1 MVRFVI
7 INGLGGC
14 GKSTFIELCQE
25 YCDNPDNLKAH
36 NWMVSELSTVDFV
49 KEVAKICGWKGKK
62 DKKDRE
68 FLHDLKE
75 AMEKWDNIPN
85 KKVLEDAENIIKNHI
100 GYKCNYLFFV
110 NIREPK
116 GIESFSQLVMEQGY
130 ETPIKILMESNMSS
144 NEVDSIVQEIKSIKY
159 DRIYKNNGTL
169 KDLANTAGDF
179 VEEIIHARRY

>member
-1 MVRFVI
+1 
-7 INGLGGC
+7 
-14 GKSTFIELCQE
+14 
-25 YCDNPDNLKAH
+25 
-36 NWMVSELSTVDFV
+36 MVSELSTVDFV

-85 KKVLEDAENIIKNHI
+85 KKVLEDAENIIKNYLGLNH
-100 GYKCNYLFFV
+100 LFFV
-110 NIREPK
+110 NIREPQS
-116 GIESFSQLVMEQGY
+116 IESFSQLVMEQGY

-159 DRIYKNNGTL
+159 DKIYKNNGTL

-179 VEEIIHARRY
+179 IEEIIHARRY

>member
-1 MVRFVI
+1 
-7 INGLGGC
+7 
-14 GKSTFIELCQE
+14 
-25 YCDNPDNLKAH
+25 
-36 NWMVSELSTVDFV
+36 MVSELSTVDFV
-49 KEVAKICGWKGKK
+49 KAVARICGWKGKK

-75 AMEKWDNIPN
+75 SMEKWDNIPN
-85 KKVLEDAENIIKNHI
+85 KKVLEDAENIIKNYLGLNH
-100 GYKCNYLFFV
+100 LFFV
-110 NIREPK
+110 NIREPQS
-116 GIESFSQLVMEQGY
+116 IESFSQLVMEQGY

-179 VEEIIHARRY
+179 IEEIIHAKRY

>member
-49 KEVAKICGWKGKK
+49 KEVARICGWKGKK

-68 FLHDLKE
+68 FLHNLKA

-85 KKVLEDAENIIKNHI
+85 KKVIEDAEDIISIYLGLNH
-100 GYKCNYLFFV
+100 LFFV
-110 NIREPK
+110 NIREPQS
-116 GIESFSQLVMEQGY
+116 IESFSQLVMEQGY

-179 VEEIIHARRY
+179 IEEIIHAKRY

>member
-1 MVRFVI
+1 
-7 INGLGGC
+7 
-14 GKSTFIELCQE
+14 
-25 YCDNPDNLKAH
+25 
-36 NWMVSELSTVDFV
+36 MVSELSTVDFV
-49 KEVAKICGWKGKK
+49 KEVARICGWKGKK

-85 KKVLEDAENIIKNHI
+85 KKVIEDAENIIKNYLGLNH
-100 GYKCNYLFFV
+100 LFFV
-110 NIREPK
+110 NIREPQS
-116 GIESFSQLVMEQGY
+116 IESFSQLVMEQGY

-159 DRIYKNNGTL
+159 DKIYKNNGTL

-179 VEEIIHARRY
+179 IEEIIHAKRY

>member
-1 MVRFVI
+1 MVKFVI

-85 KKVLEDAENIIKNHI
+85 KKVLEDAENIIKNYLGLNH
-100 GYKCNYLFFV
+100 LFFV
-110 NIREPK
+110 NIREPQS
-116 GIESFSQLVMEQGY
+116 IESFSQLVMEQGY
-130 ETPIKILMESNMSS
+130 ETPIKILMESNRAS
-144 NEVDSIVQEIKSIKY
+144 NEVDSIAEEINKIKY

-179 VEEIIHARRY
+179 IEEIIHARRY

>member
-1 MVRFVI
+1 
-7 INGLGGC
+7 
-14 GKSTFIELCQE
+14 
-25 YCDNPDNLKAH
+25 
-36 NWMVSELSTVDFV
+36 MVSELSTVDFV
-49 KEVAKICGWKGKK
+49 KEVARICGWKGKK
-62 DKKDRE
+62 EKKDRE

-85 KKVLEDAENIIKNHI
+85 KKVLEDAENIIKNYLGLNH
-100 GYKCNYLFFV
+100 LFFV
-110 NIREPK
+110 NIREPQS
-116 GIESFSQLVMEQGY
+116 IESFSQLVMEQGY

-179 VEEIIHARRY
+179 IEEIIHARRY

>member
-1 MVRFVI
+1 
-7 INGLGGC
+7 
-14 GKSTFIELCQE
+14 
-25 YCDNPDNLKAH
+25 
-36 NWMVSELSTVDFV
+36 MVSELSTVDLV
-49 KEVAKICGWKGKK
+49 KEVARLCGWKGKK

-85 KKVLEDAENIIKNHI
+85 KKVLEDAENIIKNYLGLNH
-100 GYKCNYLFFV
+100 LFFV
-110 NIREPK
+110 NIREPQS
-116 GIESFSQLVMEQGY
+116 IESFSQLVMEQGY

-159 DRIYKNNGTL
+159 DKIYKNNGTL

-179 VEEIIHARRY
+179 IEEIIHAKRY

>member
-1 MVRFVI
+1 
-7 INGLGGC
+7 
-14 GKSTFIELCQE
+14 
-25 YCDNPDNLKAH
+25 
-36 NWMVSELSTVDFV
+36 MVSELSTVDFV
-49 KEVAKICGWKGKK
+49 KEVDRICGWKGKK

-85 KKVLEDAENIIKNHI
+85 KKVLEDAENIIKNYLGLNH
-100 GYKCNYLFFV
+100 LFFV
-110 NIREPK
+110 NIREPESIERFSQLLMEN
-116 GIESFSQLVMEQGY
+116 GIES
-130 ETPIKILMESNMSS
+130 PIKILIESNMSS
-144 NEVDSIVQEIKSIKY
+144 NEVDSIAEEINKIKY

>member
-1 MVRFVI
+1 
-7 INGLGGC
+7 
-14 GKSTFIELCQE
+14 
-25 YCDNPDNLKAH
+25 
-36 NWMVSELSTVDFV
+36 MVSELSTVDFV
-49 KEVAKICGWKGKK
+49 KEVAMICGWKGKK

-85 KKVLEDAENIIKNHI
+85 KKVLEDAENIIKNYLGLNH
-100 GYKCNYLFFV
+100 LFFV
-110 NIREPK
+110 NIREPQS
-116 GIESFSQLVMEQGY
+116 IESFSQLVMEQGY

-159 DRIYKNNGTL
+159 DKFYKNNGTL

-179 VEEIIHARRY
+179 IEEIIHARRY

>member
-1 MVRFVI
+1 
-7 INGLGGC
+7 
-14 GKSTFIELCQE
+14 
-25 YCDNPDNLKAH
+25 
-36 NWMVSELSTVDFV
+36 MVSELSTVDFV
-49 KEVAKICGWKGKK
+49 KEVAMICGWKGKK

-85 KKVLEDAENIIKNHI
+85 KKVLEDAENIIKNYLGLNH
-100 GYKCNYLFFV
+100 LFFV
-110 NIREPK
+110 NIREPQS
-116 GIESFSQLVMEQGY
+116 IESFSQLVMEQGC

-159 DRIYKNNGTL
+159 DKIYKNNGTL

-179 VEEIIHARRY
+179 IEEIIHAR

>member
-49 KEVAKICGWKGKK
+49 KEVARICGWKGKK

-75 AMEKWDNIPN
+75 DMEKWDNIPN
-85 KKVLEDAENIIKNHI
+85 KKVLEDAENIIKNYLGLNH
-100 GYKCNYLFFV
+100 LFFV
-110 NIREPK
+110 NIREPQS
-116 GIESFSQLVMEQGY
+116 IESFSQLVMEQGY

-144 NEVDSIVQEIKSIKY
+144 NEVDSIAEEINKIKY

-169 KDLANTAGDF
+169 KDLANTAEDF
-179 VEEIIHARRY
+179 IEEIIHAKRY

>member
-1 MVRFVI
+1 
-7 INGLGGC
+7 
-14 GKSTFIELCQE
+14 
-25 YCDNPDNLKAH
+25 
-36 NWMVSELSTVDFV
+36 MVSELSTVDFV
-49 KEVAKICGWKGKK
+49 KEVAMICGWKGKK

-85 KKVLEDAENIIKNHI
+85 KKVLEDAEMIIKNYLGLNH
-100 GYKCNYLFFV
+100 LFFV
-110 NIREPK
+110 NIREPES
-116 GIESFSQLVMEQGY
+116 IERFSQLIMENGY

-144 NEVDSIVQEIKSIKY
+144 NEVDSIVQKIKSIKY

-169 KDLANTAGDF
+169 KDLANTAGEF

>member
-1 MVRFVI
+1 
-7 INGLGGC
+7 
-14 GKSTFIELCQE
+14 
-25 YCDNPDNLKAH
+25 
-36 NWMVSELSTVDFV
+36 MVSELSTVDFV
-49 KEVAKICGWKGKK
+49 KEVARICGWKGKK
-62 DKKDRE
+62 EKKDRE

-85 KKVLEDAENIIKNHI
+85 KKVLEDAENIIKNYLGLNH
-100 GYKCNYLFFV
+100 LFFV

-159 DRIYKNNGTL
+159 DKIYKNNGTL

-179 VEEIIHARRY
+179 IEEIIHARRY

>member
-75 AMEKWDNIPN
+75 DS
-85 KKVLEDAENIIKNHI
+85 ENIKKNHI

-116 GIESFSQLVMEQGY
+116 GIESFSQLVMENGY
-130 ETPIKILMESNMSS
+130 EKPFKILIESNMSS

-159 DRIYKNNGTL
+159 DKIYKNNGTL

-179 VEEIIHARRY
+179 IEEIIHARRY

>member
-1 MVRFVI
+1 
-7 INGLGGC
+7 
-14 GKSTFIELCQE
+14 
-25 YCDNPDNLKAH
+25 
-36 NWMVSELSTVDFV
+36 MVSELSTVDFV
-49 KEVAKICGWKGKK
+49 KEVARVCGWKGKK

-85 KKVLEDAENIIKNHI
+85 KKVLEDAENIIKNYLGLNH
-100 GYKCNYLFFV
+100 LFFV
-110 NIREPK
+110 NIREPQS
-116 GIESFSQLVMEQGY
+116 IESFSQLVMEQGY

-159 DRIYKNNGTL
+159 DKIYKNNGTL

-179 VEEIIHARRY
+179 IEEIIHAKRY

>member
-1 MVRFVI
+1 
-7 INGLGGC
+7 
-14 GKSTFIELCQE
+14 
-25 YCDNPDNLKAH
+25 
-36 NWMVSELSTVDFV
+36 MVSELSTVDFV
-49 KEVAKICGWKGKK
+49 KEVARICGWKGKK

-85 KKVLEDAENIIKNHI
+85 KKVLEDAENIIKNYLGLNH
-100 GYKCNYLFFV
+100 LFFV
-110 NIREPK
+110 NIREPQS
-116 GIESFSQLVMEQGY
+116 IESFSQLVMEQGY

-159 DRIYKNNGTL
+159 DKIYKNNGTL

-179 VEEIIHARRY
+179 IEEIIHAKRY

>member
-1 MVRFVI
+1 
-7 INGLGGC
+7 
-14 GKSTFIELCQE
+14 
-25 YCDNPDNLKAH
+25 
-36 NWMVSELSTVDFV
+36 MVSELSTVDFV
-49 KEVAKICGWKGKK
+49 KEVAMICGWKGKK

-85 KKVLEDAENIIKNHI
+85 KKVLEDAENIIKNYLGLNH
-100 GYKCNYLFFV
+100 LFFV
-110 NIREPK
+110 NIREPQS
-116 GIESFSQLVMEQGY
+116 IESFSQLVMEQGY

-159 DRIYKNNGTL
+159 DKIYKNNGTL

-179 VEEIIHARRY
+179 IEEIIHARQY

>member
-1 MVRFVI
+1 
-7 INGLGGC
+7 
-14 GKSTFIELCQE
+14 
-25 YCDNPDNLKAH
+25 
-36 NWMVSELSTVDFV
+36 MVSELSTVDFV
-49 KEVAKICGWKGKK
+49 KEVAMICGWKGKK

-85 KKVLEDAENIIKNHI
+85 KKVLEDAENIIKNYLGLNH
-100 GYKCNYLFFV
+100 LFFV
-110 NIREPK
+110 NIREPQS
-116 GIESFSQLVMEQGY
+116 IESFSQLVMEQGY

-159 DRIYKNNGTL
+159 DKIYKNNGTL

>member
-1 MVRFVI
+1 MVRFII

-25 YCDNPDNLKAH
+25 YCNNPDNLKAH

-49 KEVAKICGWKGKK
+49 KEVAMICGWKGKK

-85 KKVLEDAENIIKNHI
+85 KKVLEDAETIIKNYLRLNH
-100 GYKCNYLFFV
+100 LFFV
-110 NIREPK
+110 NIREPES
-116 GIESFSQLVMEQGY
+116 IERFSQLIMENGY
-130 ETPIKILMESNMSS
+130 EKPFKILIESNISS
-144 NEVDSIVQEIKSIKY
+144 NEVDSIVQQINSVKY
-159 DRIYKNNGTL
+159 NRTYKNNGTL
-169 KDLANTAGDF
+169 KDLADTAGDF
-179 VEEIIHARRY
+179 IEEIIHARQY

>member
-1 MVRFVI
+1 
-7 INGLGGC
+7 
-14 GKSTFIELCQE
+14 
-25 YCDNPDNLKAH
+25 
-36 NWMVSELSTVDFV
+36 MVSELSTVDFV

-85 KKVLEDAENIIKNHI
+85 KKVLEDAENIIKNYLGLNH
-100 GYKCNYLFFV
+100 LFFV
-110 NIREPK
+110 NIREPQS
-116 GIESFSQLVMEQGY
+116 IESFSQLVMEQGY

-179 VEEIIHARRY
+179 IEEIIHARRY

>member
-25 YCDNPDNLKAH
+25 YCNNPDNLKAH

-49 KEVAKICGWKGKK
+49 KEVAMICGWKGKK

-85 KKVLEDAENIIKNHI
+85 KKVLEDAEMIIKNYL
-100 GYKCNYLFFV
+100 GLNYLFFV
-110 NIREPK
+110 NIREPES
-116 GIESFSQLVMEQGY
+116 IERFSQLIMENGY
-130 ETPIKILMESNMSS
+130 EKPFKILIESNISS
-144 NEVDSIVQEIKSIKY
+144 NEVDSIAQQINSVKY
-159 DRIYKNNGTL
+159 NRTYKNNGTL
-169 KDLANTAGDF
+169 KDLADTAGDF
-179 VEEIIHARRY
+179 IEEIIHARQY